1 MRLVVTRILFLF
13 VILLAGWSSFS
24 QKGFDFNARCK
35 QAYHE
40 IMQLKLQSAKRLLD
54 QEKAAHP
61 DNLIPHLLDNY
72 IDFYTLLFNEDP
84 QDLKLKKSALD
95 KRISL
100 INEGP
105 ESSPFYLF
113 SKSVIYFQW
122 AAVRMKFGYNWDGGW
137 LFRRSYLLIKDNQEK
152 FPGFSPNLLY
162 NGSMQIA
169 ADAIPDGYRWLSNLL
184 GVKGGADKGFK
195 AIESFLSEKDEWAV
209 LFKDEALFYYLFL
222 RYYNKNERKE
232 ALEYIRTKKPD
243 VRNNHLFAFLAVN
256 LNVND
261 QQSENA
267 IRIIK
272 EMFVS
277 PDYLQ
282 TPVWDLQMGYALM
295 NRLDD
300 QAPVYFEQYLTHFKG
315 SFYVKDVLQKLS
327 WFYYI
332 KGDQHKADDYR
343 KQLISRGAQRTD
355 ADKQAQKEALSGTW
369 PNKLLLQARLLNDGG
384 YFQEALHLLAG
395 KRAIDFTDAPDRLE
409 FYYRVARLYD
419 AVGREEESITFY
431 QQAIKSGEHQKE
443 YYAARSALQLGMVY
457 EKKGDTAQA
466 AYWYRQCLDMKGHDY
481 KNSLDQRAKAGL
493 SRVQSTAP

>member
-1 MRLVVTRILFLF
+1 MRSVVARISLLA
-13 VILLAGWSSFS
+13 VILACCLSSFC
-24 QKGFDFNARCK
+24 QKGFDFNDRCK
-35 QAYHE
+35 QAYQE
-40 IMQLKLQSAKRLLD
+40 IIQLKLHSAKRLLD

-61 DNLIPHLLDNY
+61 DNLIPYLLDNY
-72 IDFYTLLFNEDP
+72 IDFFTLLFNEDP
-84 QDLKLKKSALD
+84 QELKEKKGAMD
-95 KRISL
+95 KRLSL

-105 ESSPFYLF
+105 SSSPFYLF
-113 SKSVIYFQW
+113 SKSVINFQW

-162 NGSMQIA
+162 NGSMKIA

-184 GVKGGADKGFK
+184 GVKGSAAKGFED
-195 AIESFLSEKDEWAV
+195 IESFLSEKDEWAV

-232 ALEYIRTKKPD
+232 VLEYIRANKPD
-243 VRNNHLFAFLAVN
+243 VRNNHLFTFLAVN

-267 IRIIK
+267 IRIIR
-272 EMFVS
+272 EMTS
-277 PDYLQ
+277 SSDYLQ

-295 NRLDD
+295 NRLDE
-300 QAPVYFEQYLTHFKG
+300 QTPVYFERYLSRFKG

-332 KGDQHKADDYR
+332 KGDQQKAEEYR
-343 KQLISRGAQRTD
+343 KRLISSGAQRTD

-369 PNKLLLQARLLNDGG
+369 PNKLLLETRLLNDGG

-395 KRAIDFTDAPDRLE
+395 KRAVDFTDASDKLE

-419 AVGREEESITFY
+419 ETGRQDESITFY
-431 QQAIKSGEHQKE
+431 EQAVKAGENRKE
-443 YYAARSALQLGMVY
+443 YYAARSALQLGIIY
-457 EKKGDTAQA
+457 EKKQEAAQA
-466 AYWYRQCLDMKGHDY
+466 AYWYRKCLSMKGHDY

-493 SRVQSTAP
+493 SRVQ